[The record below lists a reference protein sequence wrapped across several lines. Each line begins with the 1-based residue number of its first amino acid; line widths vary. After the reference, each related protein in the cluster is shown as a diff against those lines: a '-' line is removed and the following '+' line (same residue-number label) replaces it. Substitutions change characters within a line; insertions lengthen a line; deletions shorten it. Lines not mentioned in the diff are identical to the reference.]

1 VSTDVGDMERPGYRE
16 VIMDTTISAP
26 VQQISR
32 YSNPSANQ
40 KRSSDKVTNAPE
52 EHKEPSEMR
61 GKDADTGSENVDTVD
76 LTTTRMVSQS
86 NQAAAENEVEDIDA
100 VAKRIL
106 EVRQWLES
114 EYESAQIEQVHQLNA
129 NNLVE
134 ILS

>member
-1 VSTDVGDMERPGYRE
+1 
-16 VIMDTTISAP
+16 MDTTISAP
-26 VQQISR
+26 VQQISS

-40 KRSSDKVTNAPE
+40 KRSSEKVTSAPG
-52 EHKEPSEMR
+52 EHKESLEMR
-61 GKDADTGSENVDTVD
+61 EKDADTGSENVDTVD

-100 VAKRIL
+100 VARSIQ
-106 EVRQWLES
+106 EVKQWLES
-114 EYESAQIEQVHQLNA
+114 EYESAQFEQVHQLNI

>member
-1 VSTDVGDMERPGYRE
+1 
-16 VIMDTTISAP
+16 MDTTISAP
-26 VQQISR
+26 VQQINS

-40 KRSSDKVTNAPE
+40 KKSSDKLASAPE
-52 EHKEPSEMR
+52 EGKKSSEMR
-61 GKDADTGSENVDTVD
+61 EKDADTGSEKVDTVD